1 MSDALSKVRD
11 RIDEIDQALQA
22 LLNERASC
30 ALEVSRIKAVAL
42 GQGDQAVYYRPER
55 EAEILRRIRASNRGD
70 MPPEV
75 MARLFREII
84 SSCLSLESPLSV
96 ATLGPPGTFAEQAAV
111 KHFGHFAQIAPLSSI
126 DQVFR
131 EVESDAAHYGVAP
144 VENTTEGM
152 VNQTLDC
159 LMDSPLGVCGEVELP
174 VHQMLLG
181 HQQCDPAAALEI
193 VSHQQSLAQTRAWL
207 DLHYPDLPRR
217 AVSSNG
223 EAARLA
229 AESPERLAIGG
240 LRAAEIHGLRV
251 LERNIEDFP
260 DNKTRFVVVG
270 KTLAGESG
278 DDKTSILVT
287 VKNEP
292 GALYHIL
299 EPFHTLG
306 VSLTRLETRPLRS
319 GNWSYAFFIDFSGH
333 RDEPRIK
340 EVLSKVGE
348 KAVNLRIL
356 GSYPAAAI

>member
-1 MSDALSKVRD
+1 MTDDLGQVRD
-11 RIDEIDQALQA
+11 RIDEIDRSLQA
-22 LLNERASC
+22 LLNERASA
-30 ALEVSRIKAVAL
+30 ALEVSRIKAAQL
-42 GQGDQAVYYRPER
+42 ADGEEAVYYRPER
-55 EAEILRRIRASNRGD
+55 EAQILRRIQDSNRGD

-96 ATLGPPGTFAEQAAV
+96 AALGPAGTFTEQAAV
-111 KHFGHFAQIAPLSSI
+111 KHFGHFARIEPLSSI
-126 DQVFR
+126 AQVFR
-131 EVESDAAHYGVAP
+131 EVESDAVHYGVVP

-181 HQQCDPAAALEI
+181 REDCDPSKAVEI

-207 DLHYPDLPRR
+207 DAHYVDLPRR
-217 AVSSNG
+217 AVASNG

-229 AESPERLAIGG
+229 AESPDRLAVGG
-240 LRAAEIHGLRV
+240 LRAAEIHGLKV
-251 LERNIEDFP
+251 FDRNIEDFP
-260 DNKTRFVVVG
+260 DNKTRFVVIG
-270 KTLAGESG
+270 KTLAGASG
-278 DDKTSILVT
+278 DDKTSVLVT

-299 EPFHTLG
+299 EPFHACG

-333 RDEPRIK
+333 RDEAHIE
-340 EVLSKVGE
+340 EVLSQIGGNV
-348 KAVNLRIL
+348 VNLRIL
-356 GSYPAAAI
+356 GSYPAAAV

>member
-1 MSDALSKVRD
+1 MTNELGKVRA
-11 RIDEIDQALQA
+11 RIDEIDRALQS
-22 LLNERASC
+22 LLNERASA
-30 ALEVSRIKAVAL
+30 ALEVSRIKAAQL
-42 GQGDQAVYYRPER
+42 ATSEQAVYYRPER
-55 EAEILRRIRASNRGD
+55 EAQILRRIQESNRGD

-96 ATLGPPGTFAEQAAV
+96 AALGPAGTFTEQAAV
-111 KHFGHFAQIAPLSSI
+111 KHFGHFARIEPLSSI

-131 EVESDAAHYGVAP
+131 EVESDAVHYGVVP

-159 LMDSPLGVCGEVELP
+159 LMDSPLGLCGEVELR

-181 HQQCDPAAALEI
+181 REDCEPAQATEI

-207 DLHYPDLPRR
+207 DLHYAELPRR
-217 AVSSNG
+217 TVASNG

-240 LRAAEIHGLRV
+240 LRAAEIHGLKV
-251 LERNIEDFP
+251 FERNIEDFP
-260 DNKTRFVVVG
+260 DNKTRFVVIG
-270 KTLAGESG
+270 KTLAGASG
-278 DDKTSILVT
+278 EDKTSILVT

-319 GNWSYAFFIDFSGH
+319 GSWSYAFFIDFSGH
-333 RDEPRIK
+333 RDEPRI
-340 EVLSKVGE
+340 EDVLRQVGE
-348 KAVNLRIL
+348 NVVNLRVL

>member
-1 MSDALSKVRD
+1 MSDDLSEVRR
-11 RIDEIDQALQA
+11 RIDEIDKALQA

-30 ALEVSRIKAVAL
+30 ALEVSKIKAVRLAE
-42 GQGDQAVYYRPER
+42 GESVVYYRPER
-55 EAEILRRIRASNRGD
+55 EAEIVRRIRKSNRGD
-70 MPPEV
+70 MPPDV

-96 ATLGPPGTFAEQAAV
+96 AALGPAGTFTEQAAV
-111 KHFGHFAQIAPLSSI
+111 KHFGHFARIEPLSSI

-131 EVESDAAHYGVAP
+131 EVESDAVHYGVVP

-152 VNQTLDC
+152 VNHTLDC

-181 HQQCDPAAALEI
+181 REDCDPKVALEI

-207 DLHYPDLPRR
+207 NLNYPEVPKR

-240 LRAAEIHGLRV
+240 LRAAEIHSLKV
-251 LERNIEDFP
+251 FERNIEDFP
-260 DNKTRFVVVG
+260 GNKTRFVVIG
-270 KTLAGESG
+270 KTLAGASG
-278 DDKTSILVT
+278 EDKTSILVT

-292 GALYHIL
+292 GALYQIL
-299 EPFHTLG
+299 EPFHSNG
-306 VSLTRLETRPLRS
+306 VSLTRLETRPLKGS
-319 GNWSYAFFIDFSGH
+319 SWSYAFFIDFSGH
-333 RDEPRIK
+333 RDEQRIAD
-340 EVLSKVGE
+340 VLAEVGE
-348 KAVNLRIL
+348 KVVNLRIL